1 MSAYSTGQAP
11 TGRASTGRAIDDARL
26 LDGVLF
32 RRVWAWL
39 IDLLLVGGIVAVL
52 WVVLVGFGL
61 LTLGLGLPLLGLLP
75 VVPLAY
81 HVLFVASRR
90 SATPGQVMMDL
101 SVRRDQDLGR
111 PSLLQAVLFTA
122 GLWLTLGAGV
132 VWLAAAL
139 LTTRH
144 RTLHD
149 LVSGLVVVRAR
160 ALDGAL
166 TAPADFGNMG
176 RGSGYA

>member
-1 MSAYSTGQAP
+1 MSAYSTGQAMDEAP
-11 TGRASTGRAIDDARL
+11 L
-26 LDGVLF
+26 LEGVLF

-52 WVVLVGFGL
+52 GGVLVGVGL
-61 LTLGLGLPLLGLLP
+61 LTAGR
-75 VVPLAY
+75 
-81 HVLFVASRR
+81 VANPAGGGARGRR
-90 SATPGQVMMDL
+90 PTPGQAMMDL
-101 SVRRDQDLGR
+101 TVRRDQDLGR

-149 LVSGLVVVRAR
+149 LVSGVVVIRAR

>member
-1 MSAYSTGQAP
+1 MSAYSTGQAMDEAP
-11 TGRASTGRAIDDARL
+11 L
-26 LDGVLF
+26 LEGVLF

-75 VVPLAY
+75 AVPVAY
-81 HVLFVASRR
+81 HVLFVASAR
-90 SATPGQVMMDL
+90 SATPGQAMMDL
-101 SVRRDQDLGR
+101 TVRRDQDLGR

-149 LVSGLVVVRAR
+149 LVSGVVVIRAR

>member
-1 MSAYSTGQAP
+1 MSAYSTGQ
-11 TGRASTGRAIDDARL
+11 TSIGQTMDDAPL
-26 LDGVLF
+26 LEGVLF
-32 RRVWAWL
+32 RRVCAWV

-52 WVVLVGFGL
+52 WVMLVGFGL

-81 HVLFVASRR
+81 HILFVASVR
-90 SATPGQVMMDL
+90 SATPGQAMMGL
-101 SVRRDQDLGR
+101 SVRQDQDLGR
-111 PSLLQAVLFTA
+111 PSLLQAILFTA

-132 VWLAAAL
+132 VWLGAAL
-139 LTTRH
+139 LTTRR

-166 TAPADFGNMG
+166 TAPAEFGNMG
-176 RGSGYA
+176 RGPGYA